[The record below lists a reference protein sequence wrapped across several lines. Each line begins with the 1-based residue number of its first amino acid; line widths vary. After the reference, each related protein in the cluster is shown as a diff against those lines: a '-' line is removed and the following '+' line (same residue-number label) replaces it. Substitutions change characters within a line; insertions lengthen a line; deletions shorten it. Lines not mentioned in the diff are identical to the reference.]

1 LDNPDS
7 LDTPGQLISTGTARF
22 RHNHAAMRPL
32 LVLAGLVTLAGC
44 AAQHPKAALAV
55 PPDGD
60 VSYGTILVERQ
71 ADIGQG
77 VLAAIG
83 ETAGRADPATEF
95 IIREDDGET
104 VSVVQA
110 SGARLKP
117 GERVMI
123 IHGSETR
130 LAAATAR

>member
-1 LDNPDS
+1 
-7 LDTPGQLISTGTARF
+7 
-22 RHNHAAMRPL
+22 MRPI
-32 LVLAGLVTLAGC
+32 LVLAGLVALAGC

-55 PPDGD
+55 PADRD
-60 VSYGTILVERQ
+60 VSYGTILVKRQ
-71 ADIGQG
+71 AAIGPD

-83 ETAGRADPATEF
+83 ETGGRADPATEF

-117 GERVMI
+117 GERVRI
-123 IHGSETR
+123 IRGSETR
-130 LAAATAR
+130 LAAATAP